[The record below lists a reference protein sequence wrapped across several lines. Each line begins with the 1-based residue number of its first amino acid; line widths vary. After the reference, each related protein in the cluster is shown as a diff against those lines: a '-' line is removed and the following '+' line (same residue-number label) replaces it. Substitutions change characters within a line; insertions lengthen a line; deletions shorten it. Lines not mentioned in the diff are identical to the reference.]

1 MEPRMRESLDAI
13 FKPRSVAIIGA
24 SNNRERWGY
33 GTMLNM
39 LAAGYRNALYPIN
52 PNESE
57 VQGVPCYPSIS
68 DVPGPV
74 DLAVIVVN
82 ASAVAGILR
91 ECIRKKVKGGI
102 VITAGFAEVSAD
114 GAALQRQL
122 AEEAR
127 QAGFYFVGP
136 NCWGIWSSEA
146 NVNTLFWE
154 LPPKGPISFVS
165 QSGSLGEY
173 LYNATQKRG
182 YGISK
187 FVSCGN
193 QACVTFNDFLEY
205 LGDDPTTHVVI
216 GYVEDVGDGRRFL
229 EVARKVSA
237 KKPLLIYK
245 AGTTKAAARA
255 ARSHTAAMVGND
267 DIFDAACR
275 QAGVIRW
282 HDFMEIFD
290 MAEALCYQPL
300 PKGNRVA
307 ILSSQ
312 GGFCVTAAEACSR
325 MGIDLPEMTPDAQAE
340 MLQHMRAFAP
350 PPVNPIDCIA
360 RKSNDSFRDIIEIA
374 AKQPYIDGVIVTVHV
389 GHLRRHMSA
398 HDMVRRITMA
408 EAIASIPEKYGKPLI
423 CASEHELAGPTYE
436 IFKSKHVPFFDNP
449 MDCAK
454 AMYALVRYAE
464 IKRKAK
470 PAE

>member
-1 MEPRMRESLDAI
+1 MWMNNQLKKSLDAI
-13 FKPRSVAIIGA
+13 FQPRSVAIIGA

-39 LAAGYRNALYPIN
+39 LDAGYRHALYPVN
-52 PNESE
+52 PNERE
-57 VQGVPCYPSIS
+57 VQGVPCYPTVS
-68 DVPGPV
+68 DIPGEI

-82 ASAVAGILR
+82 AAAVSDILR

-102 VITAGFAEVSAD
+102 IITAGFAEVSST
-114 GAALQRQL
+114 GAQVQREL
-122 AEEAR
+122 AEEAKR
-127 QAGFYFVGP
+127 AGFYFIGP

-173 LYNATQKRG
+173 LYNATQAGG

-193 QACVTFNDFLEY
+193 QACITFNDFLDY
-205 LGDDPTTHVVI
+205 LADDEATRVVI

-229 EVARKVSA
+229 EVARKVVK

-245 AGTTKAAARA
+245 AGSTRASARA
-255 ARSHTAAMVGND
+255 ARSHTAAVAGND
-267 DIFDAACR
+267 AVFDAACR
-275 QAGVIRW
+275 QAGIIRW

-290 MAEALCYQPL
+290 MAESLCYQPL
-300 PKGNRVA
+300 PRGNRVA
-307 ILSSQ
+307 VISSA
-312 GGFCVTAAEACSR
+312 GGFCVTAAESCTR
-325 MGIDLPEMTPDAQAE
+325 MQMDLPELSAEAQAALRE
-340 MLQHMRAFAP
+340 QMRGFAP

-360 RKSNDSFRDIIEIA
+360 RKSNDAFIEIA
-374 AKQPYIDGVIVTVHV
+374 NIVASQDYIDGLIMTPHV
-389 GHLRRHMSA
+389 GQFRRGMKA
-398 HDMVRRITMA
+398 EDMIKRIKVA
-408 EAIASIPEKYGKPLI
+408 EAISSIPEKYGKPLV
-423 CASEHELAGPTYE
+423 CANEHELAGPVYE
-436 IFKSKHVPFFDNP
+436 IFKGKHIPFFDNP

-454 AMYALVRYAE
+454 AMYALVKYAE
-464 IKRKAK
+464 IKRKG
-470 PAE
+470 E